1 MKRLA
6 IAMFCL
12 SSAAF
17 AQRLQ
22 LPDLSP
28 AAKVSQ
34 TAGLTE
40 ISVDYHSPGVRGRKI
55 WGGLLPFGEVWRAGA
70 NETTKISFSKDVTI
84 NGTAIPAG
92 EYGVFVIP
100 AKPGAA
106 WTVII
111 SKDAKMWG
119 AFAYNKDHDLM
130 RVDVKPVAIPER
142 ERLGFS
148 FPDFNNEQATLAIEW
163 EKVRLPVLIKLG
175 TAKQG
180 EMAIKNLEDNP
191 QSPWT
196 QAARY
201 ELEQTKN
208 YDAAIKLADKS
219 ISINESWLGDW
230 TKAQA
235 LAAKGDK
242 KGAVELAKKADELGA
257 KNPQGYFFAGEVKKA
272 LTEWSAPKK

>member
-1 MKRLA
+1 MKRLVLA
-6 IAMFCL
+6 VFCL

-34 TAGLTE
+34 TVGLTE
-40 ISVDYHSPGVRGRKI
+40 ISVEYHSPGVRGRKI
-55 WGGLLPFGEVWRAGA
+55 WGALLPFGEVWRAGA
-70 NETTKISFSKDVTI
+70 NETTKLSFSKDVTI
-84 NGTAIPAG
+84 NGTAVPAG
-92 EYGVFVIP
+92 DYGLFVIP
-100 AKPGAA
+100 QKPGTP

-119 AFAYNKDHDLM
+119 AFAYNKDHDLL
-130 RVDVKPVAIPER
+130 RVDVKPVAIPEQ
-142 ERLGFS
+142 ERLGFA
-148 FPDFNNEQATLAIEW
+148 FPDFNNDQATLAIDW
-163 EKVRLPVLIKLG
+163 EKVRLPVVIKLA
-175 TAKQG
+175 TAKQS
-180 EMAIKNLEDNP
+180 EVAIKGLEENP
-191 QSPWT
+191 QSAWT

-219 ISINESWLGDW
+219 IAIQESWIADW

-242 KGAVELAKKADELGA
+242 KGAVDLAKKADDLGG
-257 KNPQGYFFAGEVKKA
+257 KNPQGYFYAKEVKKA
-272 LTEWSAPKK
+272 LADWTAPKK